1 MNYCNILKV
10 FFISADLKKGGLVYA
25 TQKINLQNPDNSCN
39 ACAVHRGAQPSI
51 ISAQE
56 YTDRITGAGDAY
68 AAHGIRTT
76 VGMES
81 TYTFAEGDVVKWTNA
96 YPAVEVWDEGTHLK
110 FTTPLNL
117 QLDAKDGAIS
127 GIYAATS
134 NYDTPGRLTAQDVNI
149 TGQSTGSNYNI
160 NRIYISG
167 INTYAADIK
176 IENLNI
182 DIIADGKPES
192 IADGILMGRDFE
204 DKDSEHTL
212 TVSGATNIKAVSKN
226 GSYAWAAGIEALDQ
240 AKMNFGKLTIVTE
253 ATSED
258 EARTNGIFAA
268 GNSEINAG
276 ETHINVKG
284 NAVTEG
290 NSYGLNAIYSSKIT
304 LGDGSSIYAESS
316 GDGAV
321 TAIGVRAGLYSEVN
335 LGISDIRAENTS
347 DGGTV
352 DVLFV
357 EDGAVLNMAGG
368 SITGANNT
376 SDGLFNAINAYGEDA
391 NTFLHADTIVN
402 INQGTTNDVVIV
414 GDVHAANTAIVN
426 LNLNTDASSI
436 TGNLDQ
442 SGSYPD
448 TDDDGTINLTLANK
462 ATWHAMGKYG
472 IGYSYLEKL
481 TLNDGNIT
489 MTKEQ
494 KQNIDVNHLH
504 GTGGELTLEA
514 NANLKTGYFCVN
526 NADTDATTVHTSY
539 AGINADNVK
548 DAAGLEGLVKNSLKI
563 HDDSAAKFDVQ
574 VNEGLLIGQMQ
585 ADTINHLDGN
595 TIANVKIA
603 QSTTVDAISHLQNA
617 AALSWRQEDATLS
630 KRLGDLRQGDGDQ
643 GFWVRLNRGEF
654 KYDNA
659 KNQNN
664 FFQMGYDK
672 AGGDWHYG
680 AAISRNSGKTTY
692 GDATAKN
699 RSLALT
705 LYGTWLGDKGHYADI
720 VLKKGRLSNDY
731 DISAPIGF
739 THGQYKTWG
748 SSISAEYGREIA
760 MGDKAYFTPQAQL
773 SWLRIAGKDY
783 TTANGI
789 AISQDSQSST
799 IGRLGFEL
807 GSRLGDNGN
816 VYAKASVL
824 HDFGGSS
831 DTRLSYNG
839 VSTTCSN
846 DLGDT
851 WYEAGIG
858 FNLKTKDNS
867 YLYADVSKAF
877 GGDYKTPWQWNVGM
891 RWTF

>member
-1 MNYCNILKV
+1 MRCT
-10 FFISADLKKGGLVYA
+10 SE
-25 TQKINLQNPDNSCN
+25 
-39 ACAVHRGAQPSI
+39 GAQPSI
-51 ISAQE
+51 VSAQE
-56 YTDRITGAGDAY
+56 YTDQITGAGDAY
-68 AAHGIRTT
+68 AEHGIRTT
-76 VGMES
+76 VGTES
-81 TYTFAEGDVVKWTNA
+81 TYTFAEGDVVKWTSSG
-96 YPAVEVWDEGTHLK
+96 PAVEVWGAGTHLK

-117 QLDAKDGAIS
+117 QLDVQDSATS
-127 GIYAATS
+127 GIYVATS
-134 NYDTPGRLTAQDVNI
+134 DYDTPGKLTAQDVTI
-149 TGQSTGSNYNI
+149 TGQSTGSNYDI

-167 INTYAADIK
+167 IEAYAADIQIK
-176 IENLNI
+176 NLHI
-182 DIIADGKPES
+182 DVTADGKPES
-192 IADGILMGRDFE
+192 IADGIFMGRDLQ
-204 DKDSEHTL
+204 DTDSEHLL
-212 TVSGATNIKAVSKN
+212 TVTGDTNIKAVSKN
-226 GSYAWAAGIEALDQ
+226 SNGNRAWAAGIEAQDQ
-240 AKMNFGKLTIVTE
+240 AKMTFATLKIATE
-253 ATSED
+253 ATSETL
-258 EARTNGIFAA
+258 AQTNGIFAA

-290 NSYGLNAIYSSKIT
+290 YSYGLNAIYSSQIT
-304 LGDGSSIYAESS
+304 LGDGSSIYAESN
-316 GDGAV
+316 GDGEIS
-321 TAIGVRAGLYSEVN
+321 AIGVRAGFYSEVN
-335 LGISDIRAENTS
+335 LGITDIRAENNS

-368 SITGANNT
+368 SITGANNANNRT
-376 SDGLFNAINAYGEDA
+376 FNAINAYGEDPDP
-391 NTFLHADTIVN
+391 TWHTDTIVN
-402 INQGTTNDVVIV
+402 INQGTANDVVIV
-414 GDVHAANTAIVN
+414 GDVRAANTAIVN

-442 SGSYPD
+442 SGPYVD
-448 TDDDGTINLTLANK
+448 KDDSAGTINLTLANK
-462 ATWHAMGKYG
+462 ATWHAMGEYG
-472 IGYSYLEKL
+472 IGYSYLENL
-481 TLNDGNIT
+481 TLNDGSIT
-489 MTKEQ
+489 MTNEEV
-494 KQNIDVNHLH
+494 QNIDINHLQ
-504 GTGGELTLEA
+504 GTDGELTLEA
-514 NANLKTGYFCVN
+514 DANLNTGFFRVN
-526 NADTDATTVHTSY
+526 NADTDATAVHTSY

-548 DAAGLEGLVKNSLKI
+548 DAAGLEGLVRNSLKI

-603 QSTTVDAISHLQNA
+603 QSTTVDAISHLQSA

-720 VLKKGRLSNDY
+720 VLKEGRLSNDY
-731 DISAPIGF
+731 DIHAPIGF

-760 MGDKAYFTPQAQL
+760 LGDKAYFTPQAQL

-783 TTANGI
+783 TTDNGI

-824 HDFGGSS
+824 HDFGGSA

-839 VSTTCSN
+839 VSTSYSN

>member
-1 MNYCNILKV
+1 MQRKKL
-10 FFISADLKKGGLVYA
+10 ISRTL
-25 TQKINLQNPDNSCN
+25 TT
-39 ACAVHRGAQPSI
+39 AVMLALYIGGAQPSI

-56 YTDRITGAGDAY
+56 YTDQINGASDAY
-68 AAHGIRTT
+68 AAHDIRTT

-81 TYTFAEGDVVKWTNA
+81 TYTFAEGDVVKWTNPG
-96 YPAVEVWDEGTHLK
+96 PAVWIGDEGTHLK
-110 FTTPLNL
+110 FTKPLNL
-117 QLDAKDGAIS
+117 QLDVKDS
-127 GIYAATS
+127 YTNGIFTATS
-134 NYDTPGRLTAQDVNI
+134 NYDNPCKLTAKDVHI
-149 TGQSTGSNYNI
+149 TGQSTGEADEDK
-160 NRIYISG
+160 IYISG
-167 INTYAADIK
+167 IETYAGNIK
-176 IENLNI
+176 MENLNI
-182 DIIADGKPES
+182 DITADGKPES
-192 IADGILMGRDFE
+192 IADGIFMGRDLDDE
-204 DKDSEHTL
+204 DSEHTL
-212 TVSGATNIKAVSKN
+212 TVTGNTNIKAVSKN
-226 GSYAWAAGIEALDQ
+226 GYYAWAAGIEAQDQ
-240 AKMNFGKLTIVTE
+240 AKMNFGKLTIATE
-253 ATSED
+253 ATAED
-258 EARTNGIFAA
+258 LARTNGIFAA

-284 NAVTEG
+284 ISTNPDEPSY
-290 NSYGLNAIYSSKIT
+290 SYGLNAIHSSTIT
-304 LGDGSSIYAESS
+304 LGDNSTIRAESS
-316 GDGAV
+316 GDGSVMAV
-321 TAIGVRAGLYSEVN
+321 GVRAGLYSEVN
-335 LGISDIRAENTS
+335 LGITDIRAENNS
-347 DGGTV
+347 AEGTV

-357 EDGAVLNMAGG
+357 EDGAVLNMSGG
-368 SITGANNT
+368 SITGVNNANNRT
-376 SDGLFNAINAYGEDA
+376 FNAINAYGEDPDP
-391 NTFLHADTIVN
+391 TWHTDTIVN

-442 SGSYPD
+442 SGSRQD

-462 ATWHAMGKYG
+462 ATWHAIGEYG
-472 IGYSYLEKL
+472 NGYSYLENL

-489 MTKEQ
+489 MTKEEA
-494 KQNIDVNHLH
+494 QNIDVLHLK
-504 GTGGELTLEA
+504 GTSGKLTLEA
-514 NANLKTGYFCVN
+514 DANLKTGYFCVN

-548 DAAGLEGLVKNSLKI
+548 DADGLEGLVKNSLKI

-585 ADTINHLDGN
+585 ADTINHIDGN
-595 TIANVKIA
+595 AIANVKIA

-630 KRLGDLRQGDGDQ
+630 KRLGDLRQGEGDQ

-664 FFQMGYDK
+664 FFQLGYDK

-680 AAISRNSGKTTY
+680 AAISRNSGKTSY

-720 VLKKGRLSNDY
+720 VLKEGRLSNDY
-731 DISAPIGF
+731 DIYAPIGF
-739 THGQYKTWG
+739 THGHYKTWG

-807 GSRLGDNGN
+807 GSKLGENGN
-816 VYAKASVL
+816 VYARASVL
-824 HDFGGSS
+824 HDFGGSA
-831 DTRLSYNG
+831 DTRLSYNC
-839 VSTTCSN
+839 VSTTYSN

-867 YLYADVSKAF
+867 YLYADVAKAF
-877 GGDYKTPWQWNVGM
+877 SGDYKTPWQWNVGM

>member
-1 MNYCNILKV
+1 MQRKKL
-10 FFISADLKKGGLVYA
+10 ISKTL
-25 TQKINLQNPDNSCN
+25 TT
-39 ACAVHRGAQPSI
+39 AVMLALYIWGAQPSI
-51 ISAQE
+51 TSAQE
-56 YTDRITGAGDAY
+56 YTDQLTGANDAY

-81 TYTFAEGDVVKWTNA
+81 TYTFAEGDVVKWSNA

-117 QLDAKDGAIS
+117 QLDAKDGATS

-149 TGQSTGSNYNI
+149 TGQSTGDVDEG
-160 NRIYISG
+160 RIYISG
-167 INTYAADIK
+167 IEAYAANIK
-176 IENLNI
+176 MENLHI
-182 DIIADGKPES
+182 DVTADGKPES
-192 IADGILMGRDFE
+192 IADGIFMGRDFE
-204 DKDSEHTL
+204 DEDSEHIL
-212 TVSGATNIKAVSKN
+212 TVNGAANIRAVSKN
-226 GSYAWAAGIEALDQ
+226 GYYAWAAGIEALDQ
-240 AKMNFGKLTIVTE
+240 AKMNFGKLTIATE
-253 ATSED
+253 ATAED
-258 EARTNGIFAA
+258 LARTNGIFAA
-268 GNSEINAG
+268 GNSEINAR
-276 ETHINVKG
+276 ETHIDVKAYSPNNDG
-284 NAVTEG
+284 SGDSIGINAYA
-290 NSYGLNAIYSSKIT
+290 NSKVNI
-304 LGDGSSIYAESS
+304 GDGSTVYAEGN
-316 GDGAV
+316 GDGGISTV
-321 TAIGVRAGLYSEVN
+321 GVRAATYSDVN
-335 LGISDIRAENTS
+335 LGITDIKAENNS
-347 DGGTV
+347 ADGTV
-352 DVLFV
+352 NVLFV
-357 EDGAVLNMAGG
+357 DEGAVLNMAGG
-368 SITGANNT
+368 SITGANNANNRT
-376 SDGLFNAINAYGEDA
+376 FNAINAYGEDPDPIWH
-391 NTFLHADTIVN
+391 TDTIVN
-402 INQGTTNDVVIV
+402 INQGTANDVVIV
-414 GDVHAANTAIVN
+414 GDVRAANTAIVN

-442 SGSYPD
+442 SGPYVD
-448 TDDDGTINLTLANK
+448 KDDSAGTINLTLANK
-462 ATWHAMGKYG
+462 ATWHAMGEYG
-472 IGYSYLEKL
+472 KGESYLENL
-481 TLNDGNIT
+481 TLNDGSIT
-489 MTKEQ
+489 MTNEEA
-494 KQNIDVNHLH
+494 QNIDVIHLQ

-514 NANLKTGYFCVN
+514 DANLNTGFFRVN

-548 DAAGLEGLVKNSLKI
+548 DADGLEGLVKNSLKI

-585 ADTINHLDGN
+585 ADTINHIDGN
-595 TIANVKIA
+595 AIANVKIA
-603 QSTTVDAISHLQNA
+603 QSSTVDAISHMQNA

-720 VLKKGRLSNDY
+720 VLKEGRLSNDY
-731 DISAPIGF
+731 DISAPIGY

-807 GSRLGDNGN
+807 GSKLGDKGN
-816 VYAKASVL
+816 VYARASVL
-824 HDFGGSS
+824 HDFGGSA

-839 VSTTCSN
+839 VSTTYSN

>member
-1 MNYCNILKV
+1 MQRKKL
-10 FFISADLKKGGLVYA
+10 ISKTL
-25 TQKINLQNPDNSCN
+25 TT
-39 ACAVHRGAQPSI
+39 AVMLALYIGGAQPSI
-51 ISAQE
+51 VSAQE
-56 YTDRITGAGDAY
+56 YTDQITGAGDAY
-68 AAHGIRTT
+68 AEHGIRTT
-76 VGMES
+76 VGTES
-81 TYTFAEGDVVKWTNA
+81 TYTFAEGDVVKWTSSG
-96 YPAVEVWDEGTHLK
+96 PAVEVWGAGTHLK

-117 QLDAKDGAIS
+117 QLDVQDSATS
-127 GIYAATS
+127 GIYVATS
-134 NYDTPGRLTAQDVNI
+134 DYDTPGKLTAQDVTI
-149 TGQSTGSNYNI
+149 TGQSTGSNYDI

-167 INTYAADIK
+167 IEAYAADIQIK
-176 IENLNI
+176 NLHI
-182 DIIADGKPES
+182 DVTADGKPES
-192 IADGILMGRDFE
+192 IADGIFMGCDLQ
-204 DKDSEHTL
+204 DTDSEHLL
-212 TVSGATNIKAVSKN
+212 TVTGDTNIKAVSKN
-226 GSYAWAAGIEALDQ
+226 SNGNRAWAAGIEAQDQ
-240 AKMNFGKLTIVTE
+240 AKMTFATLKIATE
-253 ATSED
+253 ATSETL
-258 EARTNGIFAA
+258 AQTNGIFAA

-290 NSYGLNAIYSSKIT
+290 YSYGLNAIYSSQIT
-304 LGDGSSIYAESS
+304 LGDGSSIYAESN
-316 GDGAV
+316 GDGEIS
-321 TAIGVRAGLYSEVN
+321 AIGVRAGFYSEVN
-335 LGISDIRAENTS
+335 LGITDIRAENNS

-368 SITGANNT
+368 SITGANNANNRT
-376 SDGLFNAINAYGEDA
+376 FNAINAYGEDPDP
-391 NTFLHADTIVN
+391 TWHTDTIVN
-402 INQGTTNDVVIV
+402 INQGTANDVVIV
-414 GDVHAANTAIVN
+414 GDVRAANTAIVN

-442 SGSYPD
+442 SGPYVDKEDSA
-448 TDDDGTINLTLANK
+448 GTINLTLANK
-462 ATWHAMGKYG
+462 ATWHAMGEYG
-472 IGYSYLEKL
+472 IGYSYLENL
-481 TLNDGNIT
+481 TLNDGSIT
-489 MTKEQ
+489 MTNEEV
-494 KQNIDVNHLH
+494 QNIDINHLQ
-504 GTGGELTLEA
+504 GTDGELTLEA
-514 NANLKTGYFCVN
+514 DANLNTGFFRVN
-526 NADTDATTVHTSY
+526 NADTDATAVHTSY

-548 DAAGLEGLVKNSLKI
+548 DAAGLEGLVRNSLKI

-603 QSTTVDAISHLQNA
+603 QSTTVDAISHMQNA
-617 AALSWRQEDATLS
+617 TALSWRQEDATLS

-720 VLKKGRLSNDY
+720 VLKEGRLSNDY

-739 THGQYKTWG
+739 THGHYKTWG

-773 SWLRIAGKDY
+773 SWLRIASKDY
-783 TTANGI
+783 TTSNGI

-824 HDFGGSS
+824 HDFGGSA

-839 VSTTCSN
+839 VSTTYSN

>member
-1 MNYCNILKV
+1 MQRKKL
-10 FFISADLKKGGLVYA
+10 ISKTL
-25 TQKINLQNPDNSCN
+25 TT
-39 ACAVHRGAQPSI
+39 AVMLALYIGGAQPSI

-76 VGMES
+76 VSMES
-81 TYTFAEGDVVKWTNA
+81 TYTFADGDVVKWTNTL
-96 YPAVEVWDEGTHLK
+96 PAVEVWYAGTHLK

-192 IADGILMGRDFE
+192 IADGILMGRDLE
-204 DKDSEHTL
+204 DTDSEHLL
-212 TVSGATNIKAVSKN
+212 TVTGDTSIKAVSKN
-226 GSYAWAAGIEALDQ
+226 GYYAWAAGIAAEKQ
-240 AKMNFGKLTIVTE
+240 AKMNFGKLTIATE
-253 ATSED
+253 AMAED
-258 EARTNGIFAA
+258 EACTNGIFA
-268 GNSEINAG
+268 NDNCEINAG
-276 ETHINVKG
+276 ETHINVKAD
-284 NAVTEG
+284 AVTAG
-290 NSYGLNAIYSSKIT
+290 YSYGLNAIDSSQIT

-316 GDGAV
+316 GDGEIS
-321 TAIGVRAGLYSEVN
+321 AIGVRAGDHSTVN
-335 LGISDIRAENTS
+335 LGITDIRAENTS

-376 SDGLFNAINAYGEDA
+376 NNGLFNAINAYGEDPDP
-391 NTFLHADTIVN
+391 TWHTDTIVN
-402 INQGTTNDVVIV
+402 INQGTANNVVIV

-442 SGSYPD
+442 SGPYVD
-448 TDDDGTINLTLANK
+448 RDDSAGTINLTLANK
-462 ATWHAMGKYG
+462 ATWHAMGEYG
-472 IGYSYLEKL
+472 IGYSYLENL
-481 TLNDGNIT
+481 SLNDGNIT

-494 KQNIDVNHLH
+494 AQNIDVNHLH

-585 ADTINHLDGN
+585 ADTINHIDGN
-595 TIANVKIA
+595 AIANVKIG

-720 VLKKGRLSNDY
+720 VLKEGRLSNDY

-824 HDFGGSS
+824 HDFGGSA

-839 VSTTCSN
+839 VSTTYSN

>member
-1 MNYCNILKV
+1 MQRKKL
-10 FFISADLKKGGLVYA
+10 ISKTL
-25 TQKINLQNPDNSCN
+25 TT
-39 ACAVHRGAQPSI
+39 AVMLALYIGGAQPSI
-51 ISAQE
+51 VSAQE
-56 YTDRITGAGDAY
+56 YTDQITGAGDAY
-68 AAHGIRTT
+68 AEHGIRTT
-76 VGMES
+76 VGTES
-81 TYTFAEGDVVKWTNA
+81 TYTFAEGDVVKWTSSG
-96 YPAVEVWDEGTHLK
+96 PAVEVWGAGTHLK

-117 QLDAKDGAIS
+117 QLDVQDSATS
-127 GIYAATS
+127 GIYVATS
-134 NYDTPGRLTAQDVNI
+134 DYDTPGKLTAQDVTI
-149 TGQSTGSNYNI
+149 TGQSTGSNYDI

-167 INTYAADIK
+167 IEAYAADIQIK
-176 IENLNI
+176 NLHI
-182 DIIADGKPES
+182 DVTADGKPES
-192 IADGILMGRDFE
+192 IADGIFMGRDLQ
-204 DKDSEHTL
+204 DTDSEHLL
-212 TVSGATNIKAVSKN
+212 TVTGDTNIKAVSKN
-226 GSYAWAAGIEALDQ
+226 SNGNRAWAAGIEAQDQ
-240 AKMNFGKLTIVTE
+240 AKMTFATLKIATE
-253 ATSED
+253 ATSETL
-258 EARTNGIFAA
+258 AQTNGIFAA

-290 NSYGLNAIYSSKIT
+290 YSYGLNAIYSSQIT
-304 LGDGSSIYAESS
+304 LGDGSSIYAESN
-316 GDGAV
+316 GDGEIS
-321 TAIGVRAGLYSEVN
+321 AIGVRAGFYSEVN
-335 LGISDIRAENTS
+335 LGITDIRAENNS

-368 SITGANNT
+368 SITGANNANNRK
-376 SDGLFNAINAYGEDA
+376 FNAINAYGEDPDP
-391 NTFLHADTIVN
+391 TWHTDTIVN
-402 INQGTTNDVVIV
+402 INQGTANDVVIV
-414 GDVHAANTAIVN
+414 GDVRAANTAIVN

-442 SGSYPD
+442 SGPYVD
-448 TDDDGTINLTLANK
+448 KDDSAGTINLTLANK
-462 ATWHAMGKYG
+462 ATWHAMGEYG
-472 IGYSYLEKL
+472 IGYSYLENL
-481 TLNDGNIT
+481 TLNDGSIT
-489 MTKEQ
+489 MTNEKV
-494 KQNIDVNHLH
+494 QNIDINHLQ

-514 NANLKTGYFCVN
+514 DANLNTGFFRVN
-526 NADTDATTVHTSY
+526 NADTDAAAVHTSY

-548 DAAGLEGLVKNSLKI
+548 DAAGLEGLVRNSLKI

-585 ADTINHLDGN
+585 ADTINHIDGN

-603 QSTTVDAISHLQNA
+603 QSTTVDAISHMQSA

-692 GDATAKN
+692 GDAAAKN

-720 VLKKGRLSNDY
+720 VLKEGRLSNDY

-783 TTANGI
+783 TTSNGI

-824 HDFGGSS
+824 HDFGGSA

-839 VSTTCSN
+839 VSTTYSN

>member
-1 MNYCNILKV
+1 MQRKKL
-10 FFISADLKKGGLVYA
+10 ISKTL
-25 TQKINLQNPDNSCN
+25 TT
-39 ACAVHRGAQPSI
+39 AVTLALYIGVAQPSI
-51 ISAQE
+51 TSAQE
-56 YTDRITGAGDAY
+56 YTDQITGANDAY
-68 AAHGIRTT
+68 AAHDIRTT
-76 VGMES
+76 VGKES

-117 QLDAKDGAIS
+117 QLDVKDGATS
-127 GIYAATS
+127 GIHAATS

-149 TGQSTGSNYNI
+149 TGQSTGSNYDI

-167 INTYAADIK
+167 IDTYAADIQMK
-176 IENLNI
+176 NLHI
-182 DIIADGKPES
+182 DVTADGKPES
-192 IADGILMGRDFE
+192 IADGIFMGRDVE
-204 DKDSEHTL
+204 DEDSEHTL
-212 TVSGATNIKAVSKN
+212 TVSGAANIKAVSKN
-226 GSYAWAAGIEALDQ
+226 GSYAWAAGIEAQDQ
-240 AKMNFGKLTIVTE
+240 AKMNFGKLTIATE
-253 ATSED
+253 AMAED
-258 EARTNGIFAA
+258 LARTNGIFAA
-268 GNSEINAG
+268 GNSKINAG
-276 ETHINVKG
+276 ETHIDVKG

-290 NSYGLNAIYSSKIT
+290 YSYGLNAIHSSTIT
-304 LGDGSSIYAESS
+304 LGDNSTIRAESS
-316 GDGAV
+316 GDGEIS
-321 TAIGVRAGLYSEVN
+321 AIGVRAGFYSEVN
-335 LGISDIRAENTS
+335 LGITDIRAENNS

-368 SITGANNT
+368 SITGANNANN
-376 SDGLFNAINAYGEDA
+376 GLFNAINAYGEDPDP
-391 NTFLHADTIVN
+391 TWHTDTIVN
-402 INQGTTNDVVIV
+402 INQGTTHDVVIV
-414 GDVHAANTAIVN
+414 GDVRAANTAIVN

-442 SGSYPD
+442 SGPYVD
-448 TDDDGTINLTLANK
+448 RDDSAGTIN
-462 ATWHAMGKYG
+462 
-472 IGYSYLEKL
+472 L

-489 MTKEQ
+489 MTNEEV
-494 KQNIDVNHLH
+494 QNIDVNHLQ

-514 NANLKTGYFCVN
+514 DANLNTGFFRVN
-526 NADTDATTVHTSY
+526 NADTDAAAVHTSY

-548 DAAGLEGLVKNSLKI
+548 DAAGLEGLVRNSLKI
-563 HDDSAAKFDVQ
+563 HDDSAAKFDVH

-585 ADTINHLDGN
+585 ADTINHIDGSA
-595 TIANVKIA
+595 IANVKIA

-630 KRLGDLRQGDGDQ
+630 KRLGDLRQGDDDQ

-720 VLKKGRLSNDY
+720 VLKEGRLSNDY
-731 DISAPIGF
+731 DIYAPIGF

-824 HDFGGSS
+824 HDFGGSA

-839 VSTTCSN
+839 VSTTYSN

>member
-1 MNYCNILKV
+1 MQRKKL
-10 FFISADLKKGGLVYA
+10 ISKTL
-25 TQKINLQNPDNSCN
+25 TT
-39 ACAVHRGAQPSI
+39 AVTLALYIGVAQPSI
-51 ISAQE
+51 TSAQE
-56 YTDRITGAGDAY
+56 YTDQITGANDAY

-76 VGMES
+76 VGKES

-117 QLDAKDGAIS
+117 QLDVKDGATS
-127 GIYAATS
+127 GIHAATS

-149 TGQSTGSNYNI
+149 TGQSTGSNYDI

-167 INTYAADIK
+167 IDTYAADIQMK
-176 IENLNI
+176 NLHI
-182 DIIADGKPES
+182 DVTADGKPES
-192 IADGILMGRDFE
+192 IADGIFMGRDVE
-204 DKDSEHTL
+204 DEDSEHTL
-212 TVSGATNIKAVSKN
+212 TVSSAANIKAVSKN
-226 GSYAWAAGIEALDQ
+226 GSYAWAAGIEAQDQ
-240 AKMNFGKLTIVTE
+240 AKMNFGKLTIATE
-253 ATSED
+253 AMAED
-258 EARTNGIFAA
+258 LARTNGIFAA
-268 GNSEINAG
+268 GNSKINAG
-276 ETHINVKG
+276 ETHIDVKG

-290 NSYGLNAIYSSKIT
+290 YSYGLNAIHSSTIT
-304 LGDGSSIYAESS
+304 LGDNSTIRAESS
-316 GDGAV
+316 GDGEIS
-321 TAIGVRAGLYSEVN
+321 AIGVRAGFYSEVN
-335 LGISDIRAENTS
+335 LGITDIRAENNS

-368 SITGANNT
+368 SITGANNANN
-376 SDGLFNAINAYGEDA
+376 GLFNAINAYGEDPDP
-391 NTFLHADTIVN
+391 TWHTDTIVN
-402 INQGTTNDVVIV
+402 INQGTTHDVVIV
-414 GDVHAANTAIVN
+414 GDVRAANTAIVN

-442 SGSYPD
+442 SGPYVD
-448 TDDDGTINLTLANK
+448 RDDSAGTIN
-462 ATWHAMGKYG
+462 
-472 IGYSYLEKL
+472 L

-489 MTKEQ
+489 MTNEEV
-494 KQNIDVNHLH
+494 QNIDVNHLQ

-514 NANLKTGYFCVN
+514 DANLNTGFFRVN
-526 NADTDATTVHTSY
+526 NADTDAAAVHTSY

-548 DAAGLEGLVKNSLKI
+548 DAAGLEGLVRNSLKI
-563 HDDSAAKFDVQ
+563 HDDSAAKFDVH

-585 ADTINHLDGN
+585 ADTINHIDGSA
-595 TIANVKIA
+595 IANVKIA

-630 KRLGDLRQGDGDQ
+630 KRLGDLRQGDDDQ

-720 VLKKGRLSNDY
+720 VLKEGRLSNDY
-731 DISAPIGF
+731 DIYAPIGF

-824 HDFGGSS
+824 HDFGGSA

-839 VSTTCSN
+839 VSTTYSN

>member
-1 MNYCNILKV
+1 MQRKKL
-10 FFISADLKKGGLVYA
+10 ISRTLTTAIMLALYIG
-25 TQKINLQNPDNSCN
+25 
-39 ACAVHRGAQPSI
+39 GAQPSI

-56 YTDRITGAGDAY
+56 YTDQINGASDAY

-81 TYTFAEGDVVKWTNA
+81 TYTFAEGDVVKWTNPG
-96 YPAVEVWDEGTHLK
+96 PAVWIGDEGTHLK

-117 QLDAKDGAIS
+117 QLDVKDS
-127 GIYAATS
+127 YTNGIFTATS
-134 NYDTPGRLTAQDVNI
+134 NYDNPCKLTAKDVHI
-149 TGQSTGSNYNI
+149 TGQSTGEADEDK
-160 NRIYISG
+160 IYISG
-167 INTYAADIK
+167 IETYAANIK
-176 IENLNI
+176 MENLNI
-182 DIIADGKPES
+182 DITADGKPES
-192 IADGILMGRDFE
+192 IADGIFMGRDLDDE
-204 DKDSEHTL
+204 DSEHTL
-212 TVSGATNIKAVSKN
+212 TVTGNTNIKAVSKN
-226 GSYAWAAGIEALDQ
+226 GYYAWAAGIEAQDQ
-240 AKMNFGKLTIVTE
+240 AKMNFGKLTIATE
-253 ATSED
+253 ATAED
-258 EARTNGIFAA
+258 LARTNGIFAA

-284 NAVTEG
+284 ISTNPDEPSY
-290 NSYGLNAIYSSKIT
+290 SYGLNAIHSSTIT
-304 LGDGSSIYAESS
+304 LGDNSTIRAESS
-316 GDGAV
+316 GDGSVMAV
-321 TAIGVRAGLYSEVN
+321 GVRAGLYSEVN
-335 LGISDIRAENTS
+335 LGITDIRAENNS

-352 DVLFV
+352 NVLFV
-357 EDGAVLNMAGG
+357 EDGAVLNMSGG
-368 SITGANNT
+368 SITGVNNANNRT
-376 SDGLFNAINAYGEDA
+376 FNAINAYGEDPDP
-391 NTFLHADTIVN
+391 TWHTDTIVN

-442 SGSYPD
+442 SGSRQD

-462 ATWHAMGKYG
+462 ATWHAIGEYG
-472 IGYSYLEKL
+472 NGYSYLENL

-489 MTKEQ
+489 MTKEEA
-494 KQNIDVNHLH
+494 QNIDVLHLK
-504 GTGGELTLEA
+504 GTSGKLTLEA
-514 NANLKTGYFCVN
+514 DANLKTGYFCVN

-548 DAAGLEGLVKNSLKI
+548 DADGLEGLVKNSLKI

-585 ADTINHLDGN
+585 ADTINHIDGN
-595 TIANVKIA
+595 AIANVKIA
-603 QSTTVDAISHLQNA
+603 QSTTVDAISHMQNA

-672 AGGDWHYG
+672 AGSDWHYG

-720 VLKKGRLSNDY
+720 VLKEGRLSHDY

-789 AISQDSQSST
+789 SISQDSQSST

-807 GSRLGDNGN
+807 GSKLGDKGN
-816 VYAKASVL
+816 VYARASVL
-824 HDFGGSS
+824 HDFGGSA

-839 VSTTCSN
+839 VSTTYSN

>member
-1 MNYCNILKV
+1 MQRKKL
-10 FFISADLKKGGLVYA
+10 ISKTL
-25 TQKINLQNPDNSCN
+25 TT
-39 ACAVHRGAQPSI
+39 AVMLALYIGGAQPSI
-51 ISAQE
+51 VSAQE
-56 YTDRITGAGDAY
+56 YTDQITGAGDAY
-68 AAHGIRTT
+68 AEHGIRTT
-76 VGMES
+76 VGTES
-81 TYTFAEGDVVKWTNA
+81 TYTFAEGDVVKWTSSG
-96 YPAVEVWDEGTHLK
+96 PAVEVWGAGTHLK

-117 QLDAKDGAIS
+117 QLDVQDSATS
-127 GIYAATS
+127 GIYVATS
-134 NYDTPGRLTAQDVNI
+134 DYDTPGKLTAQDVTI
-149 TGQSTGSNYNI
+149 TGQSTGSNYDI

-167 INTYAADIK
+167 IEAYAADIQIK
-176 IENLNI
+176 NLHI
-182 DIIADGKPES
+182 DVTADGKPES
-192 IADGILMGRDFE
+192 IADGIFMGRDLQ
-204 DKDSEHTL
+204 DTDSEHLL
-212 TVSGATNIKAVSKN
+212 TVTGDTNIKAVSKN
-226 GSYAWAAGIEALDQ
+226 SNGNRAWAAGIEAQDQ
-240 AKMNFGKLTIVTE
+240 AKMTFATLKIATE
-253 ATSED
+253 ATSETL
-258 EARTNGIFAA
+258 AQTNGIFAA

-290 NSYGLNAIYSSKIT
+290 YSYGLNAIYSSQIT
-304 LGDGSSIYAESS
+304 LGDGSSIYAESN
-316 GDGAV
+316 GDGEIS
-321 TAIGVRAGLYSEVN
+321 AIGVRAGFYSEVN
-335 LGISDIRAENTS
+335 LGITDIRAENNS

-368 SITGANNT
+368 SITGANNANNRK
-376 SDGLFNAINAYGEDA
+376 FNAINAYGEDPDP
-391 NTFLHADTIVN
+391 TWHTDTIVN
-402 INQGTTNDVVIV
+402 INQGTANDVVIV
-414 GDVHAANTAIVN
+414 GDVRAANTAIVN

-442 SGSYPD
+442 SGPYVD
-448 TDDDGTINLTLANK
+448 KDDSAGTINLTLANK
-462 ATWHAMGKYG
+462 ATWHAMGEYG

-481 TLNDGNIT
+481 TLNDGSIT
-489 MTKEQ
+489 MTNEEV
-494 KQNIDVNHLH
+494 QNIDINHLQ

-514 NANLKTGYFCVN
+514 DANLNTGFFRVN

-548 DAAGLEGLVKNSLKI
+548 DSDGLEGLVRNSLKI

-585 ADTINHLDGN
+585 ADTINHIDGN
-595 TIANVKIA
+595 AIANVKIA

-720 VLKKGRLSNDY
+720 VLKEGRLSNDY

-760 MGDKAYFTPQAQL
+760 LGDKAYFTPQAQL

-789 AISQDSQSST
+789 TISQDSQSST

-807 GSRLGDNGN
+807 GNKLGDNGN

-824 HDFGGSS
+824 HDFGGSA

-839 VSTTCSN
+839 VSTTYSN

>member
-1 MNYCNILKV
+1 MQRKKL
-10 FFISADLKKGGLVYA
+10 ISKTL
-25 TQKINLQNPDNSCN
+25 TT
-39 ACAVHRGAQPSI
+39 AVMLALYIGGAQPSI

-76 VGMES
+76 VSMES

-134 NYDTPGRLTAQDVNI
+134 NYDTPGMLTAQDVNI

-167 INTYAADIK
+167 IDTYAADIK
-176 IENLNI
+176 MENLNI
-182 DIIADGKPES
+182 DITADGKPES
-192 IADGILMGRDFE
+192 IADGIFMGRDLE
-204 DKDSEHTL
+204 DTDSEHLL
-212 TVSGATNIKAVSKN
+212 TVTGDTSIKAVSKN
-226 GSYAWAAGIEALDQ
+226 GYYAWAAGIEALDQ

-368 SITGANNT
+368 SITGTNNANE
-376 SDGLFNAINAYGEDA
+376 GLFNAINAYGEDA
-391 NTFLHADTIVN
+391 DTFLHADTIVN
-402 INQGTTNDVVIV
+402 INQGTANNVVIV

-442 SGSYPD
+442 SGPHADNHSA
-448 TDDDGTINLTLANK
+448 GTINLTLANK

-472 IGYSYLEKL
+472 MGSSYLENL

-489 MTKEQ
+489 MTNEQ
-494 KQNIDVNHLH
+494 AQNIDVNHLH

-514 NANLKTGYFCVN
+514 DASLNTGFFRVN
-526 NADTDATTVHTSY
+526 NADTDAAAVHTSY

-720 VLKKGRLSNDY
+720 VLKEGRLSNDY

-807 GSRLGDNGN
+807 GSKLGDNGN

-824 HDFGGSS
+824 HDFGGSA

-839 VSTTCSN
+839 VSTTYSN

>member
-1 MNYCNILKV
+1 MQRKKI
-10 FFISADLKKGGLVYA
+10 ISRTL
-25 TQKINLQNPDNSCN
+25 TT
-39 ACAVHRGAQPSI
+39 AVMLALYIGGAQPSI

-56 YTDRITGAGDAY
+56 YTDQLNGAGDAY

-81 TYTFAEGDVVKWTNA
+81 TYTFAEGDVVKWTNPG
-96 YPAVEVWDEGTHLK
+96 PAVEVWDEGTHLK

-117 QLDAKDGAIS
+117 QLDVENGATS
-127 GIYAATS
+127 GIHAATS
-134 NYDTPGRLTAQDVNI
+134 NYDTPGKLTAKDVNI
-149 TGQSTGSNYNI
+149 TGQSTGSNYDI

-167 INTYAADIK
+167 IDTYAADIK

-182 DIIADGKPES
+182 DIMADGKPKS
-192 IADGILMGRDFE
+192 IADGIFMGRDLDDE
-204 DKDSEHTL
+204 DSEHTL
-212 TVSGATNIKAVSKN
+212 TVTGNTNIKAVSKN
-226 GSYAWAAGIEALDQ
+226 GYSAWAAGIEALDQ

-316 GDGAV
+316 GDGEIS
-321 TAIGVRAGLYSEVN
+321 AIGVRAGKHSMVN
-335 LGISDIRAENTS
+335 LGITDIRAENTS

-368 SITGANNT
+368 SITGANNAT
-376 SDGLFNAINAYGEDA
+376 NRTFNAINAYGEDPD
-391 NTFLHADTIVN
+391 TDTIVN
-402 INQGTTNDVVIV
+402 INQGTTNNVVIV

-442 SGSYPD
+442 SGSRQD

-462 ATWHAMGKYG
+462 ATWHAMGEYG
-472 IGYSYLEKL
+472 IGYSYLENL
-481 TLNDGNIT
+481 TLNDGSIT
-489 MTKEQ
+489 MTNEEA
-494 KQNIDVNHLH
+494 QNIDVLHLK
-504 GTGGELTLEA
+504 GTGGELMLES
-514 NANLKTGYFCVN
+514 NTNLKTGFFRVN

-548 DAAGLEGLVKNSLKI
+548 DADGLEGLVKNSLKI

-595 TIANVKIA
+595 AIANVKIA

-617 AALSWRQEDATLS
+617 TALAWRQEDATLG

-664 FFQMGYDK
+664 FFQLGYDK
-672 AGGDWHYG
+672 ASGDWHYG
-680 AAISRNSGKTTY
+680 AAISRNSGKTSY

-720 VLKKGRLSNDY
+720 VLKEGRLSNDY
-731 DISAPIGF
+731 DIYAPIGL
-739 THGQYKTWG
+739 THGHYRTWG

-789 AISQDSQSST
+789 SISQDSQSST

-807 GSRLGDNGN
+807 GSKLGDKGN
-816 VYAKASVL
+816 VYARASVL
-824 HDFGGSS
+824 HDFGGSA

-839 VSTTCSN
+839 VSTTYSN

>member
-1 MNYCNILKV
+1 MQRKKL
-10 FFISADLKKGGLVYA
+10 ISKTL
-25 TQKINLQNPDNSCN
+25 TT
-39 ACAVHRGAQPSI
+39 AVMLALYIGGAQPSI
-51 ISAQE
+51 VSAQE
-56 YTDRITGAGDAY
+56 YTDQITGAGDAY
-68 AAHGIRTT
+68 AEHGIRTT
-76 VGMES
+76 VGTES
-81 TYTFAEGDVVKWTNA
+81 TYTFAEGDVVKWTSSG
-96 YPAVEVWDEGTHLK
+96 PAVEVWGAGTHLK

-117 QLDAKDGAIS
+117 QLDVQDSATS
-127 GIYAATS
+127 GIYVATS
-134 NYDTPGRLTAQDVNI
+134 DYDTPGKLTAQDVTI
-149 TGQSTGSNYNI
+149 TGQSTGSNYDI

-167 INTYAADIK
+167 IEAYAADIQIK
-176 IENLNI
+176 NLHI
-182 DIIADGKPES
+182 DVTADGKPES
-192 IADGILMGRDFE
+192 IADGIFMGRDLQ
-204 DKDSEHTL
+204 DTDSEHLL
-212 TVSGATNIKAVSKN
+212 TVTGDTNIKAVSKN
-226 GSYAWAAGIEALDQ
+226 SNGNRAWAAGIEAQDQ
-240 AKMNFGKLTIVTE
+240 AKMTFATLKIATE
-253 ATSED
+253 ATSETL
-258 EARTNGIFAA
+258 AQTNGIFAA

-290 NSYGLNAIYSSKIT
+290 YSYGLNAIYSSQIT
-304 LGDGSSIYAESS
+304 LGDGSSIYAESN
-316 GDGAV
+316 GDGEIS
-321 TAIGVRAGLYSEVN
+321 AIGVRAGFYSEVN
-335 LGISDIRAENTS
+335 LGITDIRAENNS

-368 SITGANNT
+368 SITGANNANNRK
-376 SDGLFNAINAYGEDA
+376 FNAINAYGEDPDP
-391 NTFLHADTIVN
+391 TWHTDTIVN
-402 INQGTTNDVVIV
+402 INQGTANDVVIV
-414 GDVHAANTAIVN
+414 GDVRAANTAIVN

-442 SGSYPD
+442 SGPYVD
-448 TDDDGTINLTLANK
+448 KDDSAGTINLTLANK
-462 ATWHAMGKYG
+462 ATWHAMGEYG
-472 IGYSYLEKL
+472 IGYSYLENL
-481 TLNDGNIT
+481 TLNDGSIT
-489 MTKEQ
+489 MTNEEV
-494 KQNIDVNHLH
+494 QNIDINHLQ

-514 NANLKTGYFCVN
+514 DANLNTGFFRVN
-526 NADTDATTVHTSY
+526 NADTDAAAVHTSY

-548 DAAGLEGLVKNSLKI
+548 DAAGLEGLVRNSLKI

-603 QSTTVDAISHLQNA
+603 QSTTVDAISHMQSA

-720 VLKKGRLSNDY
+720 VLKEGRLSNDY
-731 DISAPIGF
+731 DIHAPIGF

-760 MGDKAYFTPQAQL
+760 LGDKAYFTPQAQL

-783 TTANGI
+783 TTDNGI

-824 HDFGGSS
+824 HDFGGSA

-839 VSTTCSN
+839 VSTSYSN

>member
-1 MNYCNILKV
+1 MQRKKL
-10 FFISADLKKGGLVYA
+10 ISRTL
-25 TQKINLQNPDNSCN
+25 TT
-39 ACAVHRGAQPSI
+39 AVMLALYIGGAQPSI

-56 YTDRITGAGDAY
+56 YTDQLTGAGDAY

-96 YPAVEVWDEGTHLK
+96 YPAIEVWYEGTHLK

-117 QLDAKDGAIS
+117 QLDAKNGATS
-127 GIYAATS
+127 GIHAATS

-167 INTYAADIK
+167 IDTYAADIK
-176 IENLNI
+176 MENLNI
-182 DIIADGKPES
+182 DITADGKPES

-335 LGISDIRAENTS
+335 LGISDIRAENNS

-357 EDGAVLNMAGG
+357 HDGAVLNMAGG
-368 SITGANNT
+368 SITGVNNANNRK
-376 SDGLFNAINAYGEDA
+376 FNAINACIEDPD
-391 NTFLHADTIVN
+391 LPWPVDTIVN
-402 INQGTTNDVVIV
+402 INQNTTNNVVIV
-414 GDVHAANTAIVN
+414 GDVHAADAATVN

-442 SGSYPD
+442 NGSYPD

-462 ATWHAMGKYG
+462 ATWHAMGEYG

-481 TLNDGNIT
+481 TLNDGSIT
-489 MTKEQ
+489 MTNEEL
-494 KQNIDVNHLH
+494 QNIDINHLQ
-504 GTGGELTLEA
+504 GIGGELTLEA
-514 NANLKTGYFCVN
+514 NASLNTGFFRVN
-526 NADTDATTVHTSY
+526 NADTDAAAVHTSY

-585 ADTINHLDGN
+585 ADTINHIDGN
-595 TIANVKIA
+595 VIANVKIA

-720 VLKKGRLSNDY
+720 VLKEGRLSNDY

-739 THGQYKTWG
+739 THGHYKTWG

-824 HDFGGSS
+824 HDFGGSA

-839 VSTTCSN
+839 VSTTYSN

>member
-1 MNYCNILKV
+1 MQRKKL
-10 FFISADLKKGGLVYA
+10 ISRTLTTAIMLALYIG
-25 TQKINLQNPDNSCN
+25 
-39 ACAVHRGAQPSI
+39 GAQPSI

-56 YTDRITGAGDAY
+56 YTDQINGASDAY

-81 TYTFAEGDVVKWTNA
+81 TYTFAEGDVVKWTNPG
-96 YPAVEVWDEGTHLK
+96 PAVWIGDEGTHLK

-117 QLDAKDGAIS
+117 QLDVKDS
-127 GIYAATS
+127 YTNGIFTATS
-134 NYDTPGRLTAQDVNI
+134 NYDNPCKLTAKDVHI
-149 TGQSTGSNYNI
+149 TGQSTGEADEDK
-160 NRIYISG
+160 IYISG
-167 INTYAADIK
+167 IETYAANIK
-176 IENLNI
+176 MENLNI
-182 DIIADGKPES
+182 DITADGKPES
-192 IADGILMGRDFE
+192 IADGIFMGRDLDDE
-204 DKDSEHTL
+204 DSEHTL
-212 TVSGATNIKAVSKN
+212 TVTGNTNIKAVSKN
-226 GSYAWAAGIEALDQ
+226 GYYAWAAGIEAQDQ
-240 AKMNFGKLTIVTE
+240 AKMNFGKLTIATE
-253 ATSED
+253 ATAED
-258 EARTNGIFAA
+258 LARTNGIFAA

-284 NAVTEG
+284 ISTNPDEPSY
-290 NSYGLNAIYSSKIT
+290 SYGLNAIHSSTIT
-304 LGDGSSIYAESS
+304 LGDNSTIRAESS
-316 GDGAV
+316 GDGSVMAV
-321 TAIGVRAGLYSEVN
+321 GVRAGLYSEVN
-335 LGISDIRAENTS
+335 LGITDIRAENNS

-352 DVLFV
+352 NVLFV
-357 EDGAVLNMAGG
+357 EDGAVLNMSGG
-368 SITGANNT
+368 SITGVNNANNRT
-376 SDGLFNAINAYGEDA
+376 FNAINAYGEDPDP
-391 NTFLHADTIVN
+391 TWHTDTIVN

-442 SGSYPD
+442 SGSRQD

-462 ATWHAMGKYG
+462 ATWHAIGEYG
-472 IGYSYLEKL
+472 NGYSYLENL

-489 MTKEQ
+489 MTKEEA
-494 KQNIDVNHLH
+494 QNIDVLHLK
-504 GTGGELTLEA
+504 GTSGKLTLEA
-514 NANLKTGYFCVN
+514 DANLKTGYFCVN

-548 DAAGLEGLVKNSLKI
+548 DADGLEGLVKNSLKI

-574 VNEGLLIGQMQ
+574 VNEGLLIGKMQ
-585 ADTINHLDGN
+585 ADTINHIDGN
-595 TIANVKIA
+595 AIANVKIA
-603 QSTTVDAISHLQNA
+603 QSTTVDAISHMQNA

-680 AAISRNSGKTTY
+680 AAISRNSGKTSY

-705 LYGTWLGDKGHYADI
+705 LYGTWLGNKGHYADI
-720 VLKKGRLSNDY
+720 VLKEGRLSNDY
-731 DISAPIGF
+731 DIYAPIGF
-739 THGQYKTWG
+739 THGHYKTWG

-807 GSRLGDNGN
+807 GSKLGDKGN
-816 VYAKASVL
+816 VYARASVL
-824 HDFGGSS
+824 HDFGGSA

-839 VSTTCSN
+839 VSTTYSN

-867 YLYADVSKAF
+867 YLYADVAKAF

>member
-1 MNYCNILKV
+1 MQRKKL
-10 FFISADLKKGGLVYA
+10 ISKTL
-25 TQKINLQNPDNSCN
+25 TT
-39 ACAVHRGAQPSI
+39 AVMLALYIGGAQPSI

-56 YTDRITGAGDAY
+56 YTDQITGAGDAY
-68 AAHGIRTT
+68 AEHGIRTT
-76 VGMES
+76 VGTES
-81 TYTFAEGDVVKWTNA
+81 TYTFAEGDVVKWTSSG
-96 YPAVEVWDEGTHLK
+96 PAVEVWGAATHLK

-117 QLDAKDGAIS
+117 QLDVQDSATS
-127 GIYAATS
+127 GIYVATS
-134 NYDTPGRLTAQDVNI
+134 DYDTPGKLTAQDVTI
-149 TGQSTGSNYNI
+149 TGQSTGSNYDI

-167 INTYAADIK
+167 IEAYAADIQIK
-176 IENLNI
+176 NLHI
-182 DIIADGKPES
+182 DVTADGKPES
-192 IADGILMGRDFE
+192 IADGIFMGRDLQ
-204 DKDSEHTL
+204 DTDSEHLL
-212 TVSGATNIKAVSKN
+212 TVTGDTNIKAVSKN
-226 GSYAWAAGIEALDQ
+226 SNGNRAWAAGIEAQDQ
-240 AKMNFGKLTIVTE
+240 AKMTFATLKIATE
-253 ATSED
+253 ATSETL
-258 EARTNGIFAA
+258 AQTNGIFAA

-290 NSYGLNAIYSSKIT
+290 YSYGLNAIYSSQIT
-304 LGDGSSIYAESS
+304 LGDGSSIYAESN
-316 GDGAV
+316 GDGEIS
-321 TAIGVRAGLYSEVN
+321 AIGVRAGFYSEVN
-335 LGISDIRAENTS
+335 LGITDIRAENNS

-368 SITGANNT
+368 SITGANNANNRK
-376 SDGLFNAINAYGEDA
+376 FNAINAYGEDPDP
-391 NTFLHADTIVN
+391 TWHTDTIVN
-402 INQGTTNDVVIV
+402 INQGTANDVVIV
-414 GDVHAANTAIVN
+414 GDVRAANTAIVN

-442 SGSYPD
+442 SGPYVD
-448 TDDDGTINLTLANK
+448 KDDSAGTINLTLANK
-462 ATWHAMGKYG
+462 ATWHAMGEYG
-472 IGYSYLEKL
+472 IGYSYLENL
-481 TLNDGNIT
+481 TLNDGSIT
-489 MTKEQ
+489 MTNEEV
-494 KQNIDVNHLH
+494 QNIDINHLQ

-514 NANLKTGYFCVN
+514 DANLNTGFFRVN
-526 NADTDATTVHTSY
+526 NADTDAAAVHTSY

-548 DAAGLEGLVKNSLKI
+548 DAAGLEGLVRNSLKI

-585 ADTINHLDGN
+585 ADTINHIDGN

-603 QSTTVDAISHLQNA
+603 QSTTVDAISHMQSA

-630 KRLGDLRQGDGDQ
+630 KRLGDLRQGDSDQ

-654 KYDNA
+654 KYGNA

-720 VLKKGRLSNDY
+720 VLKEGRLSNDY
-731 DISAPIGF
+731 DIHAPIGF

-773 SWLRIAGKDY
+773 SWLRISGKDY

-807 GSRLGDNGN
+807 GSNLGDNGN
-816 VYAKASVL
+816 MYAKASVL
-824 HDFGGSS
+824 HDFGGSA

-839 VSTTCSN
+839 VSTSYSN

>member
-1 MNYCNILKV
+1 MQRKIL
-10 FFISADLKKGGLVYA
+10 ISKTL
-25 TQKINLQNPDNSCN
+25 TT
-39 ACAVHRGAQPSI
+39 AVMLALYIGGAQPSI
-51 ISAQE
+51 TSAQE
-56 YTDRITGAGDAY
+56 YTDQITGANDAY

-117 QLDAKDGAIS
+117 QLDVKDGATS

-134 NYDTPGRLTAQDVNI
+134 NYDTPGKLTAQDVNI
-149 TGQSTGSNYNI
+149 TGQSTGDVDQG
-160 NRIYISG
+160 RIYISG
-167 INTYAADIK
+167 IETYAADIK

-182 DIIADGKPES
+182 NITADGKPES
-192 IADGILMGRDFE
+192 IADGIFMGRDVDDE
-204 DKDSEHTL
+204 DSEHTL
-212 TVSGATNIKAVSKN
+212 TVTGNTNIKAVSKN
-226 GSYAWAAGIEALDQ
+226 GYYAWAAGIEAQDH
-240 AKMNFGKLTIVTE
+240 AKMNFDKLTIATE
-253 ATSED
+253 ATGED
-258 EARTNGIFAA
+258 EALTNGILAA
-268 GNSEINAG
+268 GNSVINAG

-290 NSYGLNAIYSSKIT
+290 YSYGLNAIYNSKIT
-304 LGDGSSIYAESS
+304 LGDGSSIHAESS
-316 GDGAV
+316 GDGAIA
-321 TAIGVRAGLYSEVN
+321 AIGVRAGFYSEVN
-335 LGISDIRAENTS
+335 LGITDIRAENNS
-347 DGGTV
+347 NGGTV
-352 DVLFV
+352 NVLFV
-357 EDGAVLNMAGG
+357 DDGAVLNMAGG
-368 SITGANNT
+368 TITGANNANN
-376 SDGLFNAINAYGEDA
+376 GLFNAINAYPEDP
-391 NTFLHADTIVN
+391 TDTIVN

-426 LNLNTDASSI
+426 LNLNTEASSI

-442 SGSYPD
+442 SGPYVD
-448 TDDDGTINLTLANK
+448 KDDSAGSINLTLANK
-462 ATWHAMGKYG
+462 ATWHAMGQFG
-472 IGYSYLEKL
+472 NGYSYLENL
-481 TLNDGNIT
+481 TLNDGSIT
-489 MTKEQ
+489 MTIEEA
-494 KQNIDVNHLH
+494 QNIDVNHLQ

-514 NANLKTGYFCVN
+514 DASLNTGFFRVN
-526 NADTDATTVHTSY
+526 NANTDATTVHTSY

-548 DAAGLEGLVKNSLKI
+548 DAAGLEGLVRNSLKI

-585 ADTINHLDGN
+585 ADTINHIDGN
-595 TIANVKIA
+595 AIANVKIA

-680 AAISRNSGKTTY
+680 AAISRNSGKTNY

-720 VLKKGRLSNDY
+720 VLKEGRLSNDY

-739 THGQYKTWG
+739 THGHYKTWG

-807 GSRLGDNGN
+807 GSKLGDNGN

-824 HDFGGSS
+824 HDFGGSA

-839 VSTTCSN
+839 VSTTYSN

>member
-1 MNYCNILKV
+1 MQRKKL
-10 FFISADLKKGGLVYA
+10 ISKTL
-25 TQKINLQNPDNSCN
+25 TT
-39 ACAVHRGAQPSI
+39 AVMLALYIGGAQPSI
-51 ISAQE
+51 VSAQE
-56 YTDRITGAGDAY
+56 YTDQITGAGDAY
-68 AAHGIRTT
+68 AEHGIRTT
-76 VGMES
+76 VGTES
-81 TYTFAEGDVVKWTNA
+81 TYTFAEGDVVKWTSSG
-96 YPAVEVWDEGTHLK
+96 PAVEVWGAGTHLK

-117 QLDAKDGAIS
+117 QLDVQDSATS
-127 GIYAATS
+127 GIYVATS
-134 NYDTPGRLTAQDVNI
+134 DYDTPGKLTAQDVTI
-149 TGQSTGSNYNI
+149 TGQSTGSNYDI

-167 INTYAADIK
+167 IEAYAADIQIK
-176 IENLNI
+176 NLHI
-182 DIIADGKPES
+182 DVTADGKPES
-192 IADGILMGRDFE
+192 IADGIFMGRDLQ
-204 DKDSEHTL
+204 DTDSEHLL
-212 TVSGATNIKAVSKN
+212 TVTGDTNIKAVSKN
-226 GSYAWAAGIEALDQ
+226 SNGNRAWAAGIEAQDQ
-240 AKMNFGKLTIVTE
+240 TKMTFATLKIATE
-253 ATSED
+253 ATSETL
-258 EARTNGIFAA
+258 AQTNGIFAA
-268 GNSEINAG
+268 GNSKINAG

-290 NSYGLNAIYSSKIT
+290 YSYGLNAIYSSQIT
-304 LGDGSSIYAESS
+304 LGDGSSIYAESN
-316 GDGAV
+316 GDGEIS
-321 TAIGVRAGLYSEVN
+321 AIGVRAGFYSEVN
-335 LGISDIRAENTS
+335 LGITDIRAENNS

-368 SITGANNT
+368 SITGANNANNRK
-376 SDGLFNAINAYGEDA
+376 FNAINAYGEDPDP
-391 NTFLHADTIVN
+391 TWHTDTIVN
-402 INQGTTNDVVIV
+402 INQGTANDVVIV
-414 GDVHAANTAIVN
+414 GDVRAANTAIVN

-442 SGSYPD
+442 SGPYVD
-448 TDDDGTINLTLANK
+448 KDDSAGTINLTLANK
-462 ATWHAMGKYG
+462 ATWHAMGEYG
-472 IGYSYLEKL
+472 IGYSYLENL
-481 TLNDGNIT
+481 TLNDGSIT
-489 MTKEQ
+489 MTNEEV
-494 KQNIDVNHLH
+494 QNIDINHLQ

-514 NANLKTGYFCVN
+514 NANLNTGFFRVN
-526 NADTDATTVHTSY
+526 NADTDAAAVHTSY

-548 DAAGLEGLVKNSLKI
+548 DAAGLEGLVRNSLKI

-585 ADTINHLDGN
+585 ADTINHIDGN

-603 QSTTVDAISHLQNA
+603 QSTTVDAISHMQSA

-720 VLKKGRLSNDY
+720 VLKEGRLSNDY
-731 DISAPIGF
+731 DIHAPIGF

-760 MGDKAYFTPQAQL
+760 LGDKAYFTPQAQL

-783 TTANGI
+783 TTDNGI

-824 HDFGGSS
+824 HDFGGSA

-839 VSTTCSN
+839 VSTSYSN

>member
-1 MNYCNILKV
+1 MQRKKL
-10 FFISADLKKGGLVYA
+10 ISKTL
-25 TQKINLQNPDNSCN
+25 TT
-39 ACAVHRGAQPSI
+39 AVMLALYIGGAQPSI

>member
-1 MNYCNILKV
+1 MQRKKL
-10 FFISADLKKGGLVYA
+10 ISRTLTTAIMLALYIG
-25 TQKINLQNPDNSCN
+25 
-39 ACAVHRGAQPSI
+39 GAQPSI

-56 YTDRITGAGDAY
+56 YTDQINGASDAY

-81 TYTFAEGDVVKWTNA
+81 TYTFAEGDVVKWTNPG
-96 YPAVEVWDEGTHLK
+96 PAVWIGDEGTHLK

-117 QLDAKDGAIS
+117 QLDVKDS
-127 GIYAATS
+127 YTNGIFTATS
-134 NYDTPGRLTAQDVNI
+134 NYDNPCKLTAKDVHI
-149 TGQSTGSNYNI
+149 TGQSTGEADEDK
-160 NRIYISG
+160 IYISG
-167 INTYAADIK
+167 IETYAANIK

-182 DIIADGKPES
+182 DIMADGKPKS
-192 IADGILMGRDFE
+192 IADGIFMGRDLDDE
-204 DKDSEHTL
+204 DSEHTL
-212 TVSGATNIKAVSKN
+212 TVTGNTNIKAVSKN
-226 GSYAWAAGIEALDQ
+226 GYSAWAAGIEALDQ

-316 GDGAV
+316 GDGEIS
-321 TAIGVRAGLYSEVN
+321 AIGVRAGKHSMVN
-335 LGISDIRAENTS
+335 LGITDIRAENTS

-368 SITGANNT
+368 SITGANNAT
-376 SDGLFNAINAYGEDA
+376 NRTFNAINAYGEDPD
-391 NTFLHADTIVN
+391 TDTIVN
-402 INQGTTNDVVIV
+402 INQGTTNNVVIV

-442 SGSYPD
+442 SGSRQD

-462 ATWHAMGKYG
+462 ATWHAMGEYG
-472 IGYSYLEKL
+472 IGYSYLENL
-481 TLNDGNIT
+481 TLNDGSIT
-489 MTKEQ
+489 MTNEEA
-494 KQNIDVNHLH
+494 QNIDVLHLK
-504 GTGGELTLEA
+504 GTGGELMLES
-514 NANLKTGYFCVN
+514 NTNLKTGFFRVN

-548 DAAGLEGLVKNSLKI
+548 DADGLEGLVKNSLKI

-720 VLKKGRLSNDY
+720 VLKEGRLSNDY
-731 DISAPIGF
+731 DISAPIGY

-824 HDFGGSS
+824 HDFGGSA

-839 VSTTCSN
+839 VSTTYSN

>member
-1 MNYCNILKV
+1 MQRKKL
-10 FFISADLKKGGLVYA
+10 ISKTL
-25 TQKINLQNPDNSCN
+25 TT
-39 ACAVHRGAQPSI
+39 AVMLALYIGGAQPSI
-51 ISAQE
+51 VSAQE
-56 YTDRITGAGDAY
+56 YTDQITGAGDAY
-68 AAHGIRTT
+68 AEHGIRTT
-76 VGMES
+76 VGTES
-81 TYTFAEGDVVKWTNA
+81 TYTFAEGDVVKWTSSG
-96 YPAVEVWDEGTHLK
+96 PAVEVWGAGTHLK

-117 QLDAKDGAIS
+117 QLDVQDSATS
-127 GIYAATS
+127 GIYVATS
-134 NYDTPGRLTAQDVNI
+134 DYDTPGKLTAQDVTI
-149 TGQSTGSNYNI
+149 TGQSTGSNYDI

-167 INTYAADIK
+167 IEAYAADIQIK
-176 IENLNI
+176 NLHI
-182 DIIADGKPES
+182 DVTADGKPES
-192 IADGILMGRDFE
+192 IADGIFMGRDLQ
-204 DKDSEHTL
+204 DTDSEHLL
-212 TVSGATNIKAVSKN
+212 TVTGDTNIKAVSKN
-226 GSYAWAAGIEALDQ
+226 SNGNRAWAAGIEAQDQ
-240 AKMNFGKLTIVTE
+240 AKMTFATLKIATE
-253 ATSED
+253 ATSETL
-258 EARTNGIFAA
+258 AQTNGIFAA
-268 GNSEINAG
+268 GNSKINAG

-290 NSYGLNAIYSSKIT
+290 YSYGLNAIHSSQIT
-304 LGDGSSIYAESS
+304 LGDGSSIYAESN
-316 GDGAV
+316 GDGEIS
-321 TAIGVRAGLYSEVN
+321 AIGVRAGFYSEIN
-335 LGISDIRAENTS
+335 LGITDIRAENNS

-368 SITGANNT
+368 SITGANNANNRK
-376 SDGLFNAINAYGEDA
+376 FNAINAYGEDPDP
-391 NTFLHADTIVN
+391 TWHTDTIVN
-402 INQGTTNDVVIV
+402 INQGTANDVVIV
-414 GDVHAANTAIVN
+414 GDVRAANTAIVN

-442 SGSYPD
+442 SGPYVD
-448 TDDDGTINLTLANK
+448 KDDSAGTINLTLANK
-462 ATWHAMGKYG
+462 ATWHAMGEYG
-472 IGYSYLEKL
+472 IGYSYLENL
-481 TLNDGNIT
+481 TLNDGSIT
-489 MTKEQ
+489 MTNEEV
-494 KQNIDVNHLH
+494 QNIDINHLQ

-514 NANLKTGYFCVN
+514 DANLNTGFFRVN
-526 NADTDATTVHTSY
+526 NADPDATAVHTSY

-548 DAAGLEGLVKNSLKI
+548 DAAGLEGLVRNSLKI
-563 HDDSAAKFDVQ
+563 HDDSAAKFDVH

-585 ADTINHLDGN
+585 ADTINHIDGSA
-595 TIANVKIA
+595 IANVKIA

-720 VLKKGRLSNDY
+720 VLKEGRLSNDY

-783 TTANGI
+783 TTDNGI

-824 HDFGGSS
+824 HDFGGSA

-839 VSTTCSN
+839 VSTSYSN

>member
-1 MNYCNILKV
+1 M
-10 FFISADLKKGGLVYA
+10 G
-25 TQKINLQNPDNSCN
+25 
-39 ACAVHRGAQPSI
+39 GAQPSI
-51 ISAQE
+51 TSAQE
-56 YTDRITGAGDAY
+56 YTDQINGANDAY

-117 QLDAKDGAIS
+117 QLDAKDGATS

-134 NYDTPGRLTAQDVNI
+134 NYDTPGSLTAQDVNI
-149 TGQSTGSNYNI
+149 TGQSTGDVDEG
-160 NRIYISG
+160 RIYISG
-167 INTYAADIK
+167 IEAYAANIK
-176 IENLNI
+176 MENLHI
-182 DIIADGKPES
+182 DVTADGKPES
-192 IADGILMGRDFE
+192 IADGIFMGRDFKDE
-204 DKDSEHTL
+204 DSEHIL
-212 TVSGATNIKAVSKN
+212 TVNGAANIRAVSKN
-226 GSYAWAAGIEALDQ
+226 GYYAWAAGIEALDQ
-240 AKMNFGKLTIVTE
+240 AKMNFGKLTIATE
-253 ATSED
+253 AIAED
-258 EARTNGIFAA
+258 VARTNGIFAA

-276 ETHINVKG
+276 ETHIDVKAYSPNTDG
-284 NAVTEG
+284 SGDSIGINAYA
-290 NSYGLNAIYSSKIT
+290 NSKVNI
-304 LGDGSSIYAESS
+304 GDGSTIYAEGN
-316 GDGAV
+316 GDGGIS
-321 TAIGVRAGLYSEVN
+321 TIGVRAFKFSKVN
-335 LGISDIRAENTS
+335 MGITDIKAENNS
-347 DGGTV
+347 AEGTV
-352 DVLFV
+352 NVLFV
-357 EDGAVLNMAGG
+357 EEGAVLNMAGG
-368 SITGANNT
+368 SITGANNANNRT
-376 SDGLFNAINAYGEDA
+376 FNAINAYGEDPDP
-391 NTFLHADTIVN
+391 TWHTDTIVN
-402 INQGTTNDVVIV
+402 INQGTANDVVIV

-442 SGSYPD
+442 SGPYVD
-448 TDDDGTINLTLANK
+448 KDDSAGTINLTLANK
-462 ATWHAMGKYG
+462 ATWHAMGEYG
-472 IGYSYLEKL
+472 KGESYLENL
-481 TLNDGNIT
+481 TLHDGNIT
-489 MTKEQ
+489 MTNEEA
-494 KQNIDVNHLH
+494 QNIDVMHLQ

-514 NANLKTGYFCVN
+514 DANLNTGFFRVN
-526 NADTDATTVHTSY
+526 NANTDAVAVHTSY

-548 DAAGLEGLVKNSLKI
+548 DADGLEGLIKNSLKI
-563 HDDSAAKFDVQ
+563 HDDSTAKFDVQ
-574 VNEGLLIGQMQ
+574 VNEGLLIGKMQ
-585 ADTINHLDGN
+585 ADTINHIDGN
-595 TIANVKIA
+595 AIANVKIA
-603 QSTTVDAISHLQNA
+603 QSSTVDAISHMQNA

-720 VLKKGRLSNDY
+720 VLKEGRLNNDY
-731 DISAPIGF
+731 DISAPIGY

-824 HDFGGSS
+824 HDFGGSA

-839 VSTTCSN
+839 VSTTYSN

>member
-1 MNYCNILKV
+1 MQRKKL
-10 FFISADLKKGGLVYA
+10 ISRTLTTAIMLALYIG
-25 TQKINLQNPDNSCN
+25 
-39 ACAVHRGAQPSI
+39 GAQPSI

-56 YTDRITGAGDAY
+56 YTDQINGASDAY

-81 TYTFAEGDVVKWTNA
+81 TYTFAEGDVVKWTNPG
-96 YPAVEVWDEGTHLK
+96 PAVWIGDEGTHLK

-117 QLDAKDGAIS
+117 QLDVKDS
-127 GIYAATS
+127 YTNGIFTATS
-134 NYDTPGRLTAQDVNI
+134 NYDNPCKLTAKDVHI
-149 TGQSTGSNYNI
+149 TGQSTGEADEDK
-160 NRIYISG
+160 IYISG
-167 INTYAADIK
+167 IETYAANIK
-176 IENLNI
+176 MENLNI
-182 DIIADGKPES
+182 DITADGKPES
-192 IADGILMGRDFE
+192 IADGIFMGRDLDDE
-204 DKDSEHTL
+204 DSEHTL
-212 TVSGATNIKAVSKN
+212 TVTGNTNIKAVSKN
-226 GSYAWAAGIEALDQ
+226 GYYAWAAGIEAQDQ
-240 AKMNFGKLTIVTE
+240 AKMNFGKLTIATE
-253 ATSED
+253 ATAED
-258 EARTNGIFAA
+258 LARTNGIFAA

-284 NAVTEG
+284 ISTNPDEPSY
-290 NSYGLNAIYSSKIT
+290 SYGLNAIHSSTIT
-304 LGDGSSIYAESS
+304 LGDNSTIRAESS
-316 GDGAV
+316 GDGSVMAV
-321 TAIGVRAGLYSEVN
+321 GVRAGLYSEVN
-335 LGISDIRAENTS
+335 LGITDIRAENNS

-352 DVLFV
+352 NVLFV
-357 EDGAVLNMAGG
+357 EDGAVLNMSGG
-368 SITGANNT
+368 SITGVNNANNRT
-376 SDGLFNAINAYGEDA
+376 FNAINAYGEDPDP
-391 NTFLHADTIVN
+391 TWHTDTIVN

-442 SGSYPD
+442 SGSRQD

-462 ATWHAMGKYG
+462 ATWHAIGEYG
-472 IGYSYLEKL
+472 NGYSYLENL

-489 MTKEQ
+489 MTKEEA
-494 KQNIDVNHLH
+494 QNIDVLHLK
-504 GTGGELTLEA
+504 GTSGKLTLEA
-514 NANLKTGYFCVN
+514 DANLKTGYFCVN

-548 DAAGLEGLVKNSLKI
+548 DADGLEGLVKNSLKI

-574 VNEGLLIGQMQ
+574 VNEGLLIGKMQ
-585 ADTINHLDGN
+585 ADTINHIDGN
-595 TIANVKIA
+595 AIANVKIA

-720 VLKKGRLSNDY
+720 VLKEGRLSNDY
-731 DISAPIGF
+731 DISAPIGY

-807 GSRLGDNGN
+807 GSKLGDKGN
-816 VYAKASVL
+816 VYARASVL
-824 HDFGGSS
+824 HDFGGSA

-839 VSTTCSN
+839 VSTTYSN

-867 YLYADVSKAF
+867 YLYADVAKAF

>member
-1 MNYCNILKV
+1 MQRKKL
-10 FFISADLKKGGLVYA
+10 ISKTL
-25 TQKINLQNPDNSCN
+25 TT
-39 ACAVHRGAQPSI
+39 AVMLALYIGGAQPSI
-51 ISAQE
+51 VSAQE
-56 YTDRITGAGDAY
+56 YTDQITGGSDMY

-76 VGMES
+76 VGKES
-81 TYTFAEGDVVKWTNA
+81 TYTFAKGDVVKWTNA
-96 YPAVEVWDEGTHLK
+96 YPAVEVWAAGTHLK

-117 QLDAKDGAIS
+117 QLDARNGAVS
-127 GIYAATS
+127 GIYVATQDY
-134 NYDTPGRLTAQDVNI
+134 NIPGKLTAQDVTI
-149 TGQSTGSNYNI
+149 TGQSTGEADNG
-160 NRIYISG
+160 RIYISG
-167 INTYAADIK
+167 IETYAADIQMK
-176 IENLNI
+176 NLHI
-182 DIIADGKPES
+182 DVTADGKPQS
-192 IADGILMGRDFE
+192 IADGIFMGRDLE
-204 DKDSEHTL
+204 DEDSEHLL
-212 TVSGATNIKAVSKN
+212 TVTGDTNIKAVSKN
-226 GSYAWAAGIEALDQ
+226 SYYAWAAGIEAQDQ
-240 AKMNFGKLTIVTE
+240 AKMNFGKLTIATE
-253 ATSED
+253 ATAED
-258 EARTNGIFAA
+258 VARTNGIFAA

-290 NSYGLNAIYSSKIT
+290 YSYGLNAIYNSQIT

-316 GDGAV
+316 GEGEIS
-321 TAIGVRAGLYSEVN
+321 AIGVRAGKYSTVN
-335 LGISDIRAENTS
+335 LGITDIRAENNS
-347 DGGTV
+347 AEGTV

-357 EDGAVLNMAGG
+357 EDGSVLNMAGG
-368 SITGANNT
+368 SITGANNANN
-376 SDGLFNAINAYGEDA
+376 GLFNAINAYGEDPDP
-391 NTFLHADTIVN
+391 TWHTDTIVN

-414 GDVHAANTAIVN
+414 GDVRAANTAIVN

-442 SGSYPD
+442 SGPYVD
-448 TDDDGTINLTLANK
+448 RDDSAGTINLTLANK
-462 ATWHAMGKYG
+462 ATWHAMGEYG
-472 IGYSYLEKL
+472 IGYSYLENL
-481 TLNDGNIT
+481 TLNDGSIT
-489 MTKEQ
+489 MTNEEV
-494 KQNIDVNHLH
+494 QNIDINHLQ

-514 NANLKTGYFCVN
+514 DASLNTGFFRVN
-526 NADTDATTVHTSY
+526 NADSDATAVHTSY

-585 ADTINHLDGN
+585 ADTINHIDGN
-595 TIANVKIA
+595 AIANVKIA
-603 QSTTVDAISHLQNA
+603 QSTTVDAISHMQNA
-617 AALSWRQEDATLS
+617 TALSWRQEDATLS

-659 KNQNN
+659 KSQNN

-672 AGGDWHYG
+672 ADGDWHYG

-720 VLKKGRLSNDY
+720 VLKEGRLSNDY

-824 HDFGGSS
+824 HDFGGSA

-839 VSTTCSN
+839 VSTTYSN

>member
-1 MNYCNILKV
+1 MQRKKL
-10 FFISADLKKGGLVYA
+10 ISKTL
-25 TQKINLQNPDNSCN
+25 TT
-39 ACAVHRGAQPSI
+39 AVMLALYIGGAQPSI
-51 ISAQE
+51 TSAQE
-56 YTDRITGAGDAY
+56 YTDQITGAGDAY

-81 TYTFAEGDVVKWTNA
+81 TYTFADGDVVKWTNTL
-96 YPAVEVWDEGTHLK
+96 PAVEVWYAGTHLK

-134 NYDTPGRLTAQDVNI
+134 DYNTPGRLTAQDVNI

-176 IENLNI
+176 MENLNI
-182 DIIADGKPES
+182 DITADGKPKS
-192 IADGILMGRDFE
+192 IADGILMSRDPE
-204 DKDSEHTL
+204 DTDSEHLL
-212 TVSGATNIKAVSKN
+212 TVTGDTSIKAVSKN
-226 GSYAWAAGIEALDQ
+226 GYYAWAAGIEAEKQ
-240 AKMNFGKLTIVTE
+240 AKMNFGKLTIATE
-253 ATSED
+253 ATAED

-290 NSYGLNAIYSSKIT
+290 NSYGLNAIDSSQIT

-316 GDGAV
+316 GDGEIS
-321 TAIGVRAGLYSEVN
+321 AIGVRAGDHSTVN
-335 LGISDIRAENTS
+335 LGITDIRAENNS

-352 DVLFV
+352 NVLFV

-368 SITGANNT
+368 SITGANNANNG
-376 SDGLFNAINAYGEDA
+376 SFNAINAYGEDA
-391 NTFLHADTIVN
+391 DTFLHADTIVN
-402 INQGTTNDVVIV
+402 INQGTTNNVVIV

-442 SGSYPD
+442 SGPYG
-448 TDDDGTINLTLANK
+448 DDSAATINLTLANK
-462 ATWHAMGKYG
+462 ATWHAMGEYG
-472 IGYSYLEKL
+472 IGYSYLENL
-481 TLNDGNIT
+481 SLNDGNIT
-489 MTKEQ
+489 MINEQ
-494 KQNIDVNHLH
+494 AQNIDVNHLQ

-514 NANLKTGYFCVN
+514 DANLKTGYFCVN
-526 NADTDATTVHTSY
+526 NADTDAAAVHTFY

-548 DAAGLEGLVKNSLKI
+548 DAAGLEGLVRNSLKI
-563 HDDSAAKFDVQ
+563 HDDSAAKFDVH

-585 ADTINHLDGN
+585 ADTINHIDGN
-595 TIANVKIA
+595 AIANVKIA
-603 QSTTVDAISHLQNA
+603 QSTTVDAISHMQNA

-654 KYDNA
+654 KHANA

-680 AAISRNSGKTTY
+680 AAISRNNGKTTY

-720 VLKKGRLSNDY
+720 VLKEGRLSNDY

-824 HDFGGSS
+824 HDFGGSA

-839 VSTTCSN
+839 VSTTYSN

-858 FNLKTKDNS
+858 INLKTKDNS

>member
-1 MNYCNILKV
+1 MQRKKL
-10 FFISADLKKGGLVYA
+10 ISKTL
-25 TQKINLQNPDNSCN
+25 TT
-39 ACAVHRGAQPSI
+39 AVMLALYIGGAQPSI

-76 VGMES
+76 VSMES

-134 NYDTPGRLTAQDVNI
+134 NYDTPGMLTAQDVNI

-167 INTYAADIK
+167 IDTYAADIK
-176 IENLNI
+176 MENLNI
-182 DIIADGKPES
+182 DITADGKPES
-192 IADGILMGRDFE
+192 IADGIFMGRDLE
-204 DKDSEHTL
+204 DTDSEHLL
-212 TVSGATNIKAVSKN
+212 TVTGDTSIKAVSKN
-226 GSYAWAAGIEALDQ
+226 GYYAWAAGIEAQDQ
-240 AKMNFGKLTIVTE
+240 AKMNFGKLTIATE
-253 ATSED
+253 AMAENL
-258 EARTNGIFAA
+258 ARTNGIFA
-268 GNSEINAG
+268 NDNCEINAG
-276 ETHINVKG
+276 ETHINVKAD
-284 NAVTEG
+284 AVTAG
-290 NSYGLNAIYSSKIT
+290 YSYGLNAIDSSQIT

-316 GDGAV
+316 GDGEIS
-321 TAIGVRAGLYSEVN
+321 AIGVRAGDHSTVN
-335 LGISDIRAENTS
+335 LGITDIRAENTS

-357 EDGAVLNMAGG
+357 HDGAVLNMAGG

-391 NTFLHADTIVN
+391 DTFLHADTIVN

-414 GDVHAANTAIVN
+414 GDVHAADTAIVN

-442 SGSYPD
+442 SGSRQD
-448 TDDDGTINLTLANK
+448 TVDDGTINLTLANK
-462 ATWHAMGKYG
+462 ATWHPIGEYG
-472 IGYSYLEKL
+472 NGYSYLENL

-489 MTKEQ
+489 MTNEQ
-494 KQNIDVNHLH
+494 AQNIDVNHLH

-514 NANLKTGYFCVN
+514 DASLNTGFFRVN
-526 NADTDATTVHTSY
+526 NADTDAAAVHTSY

-585 ADTINHLDGN
+585 ADTINHIDGN
-595 TIANVKIA
+595 VIANVKIA

-720 VLKKGRLSNDY
+720 VLKEGRLSNDY

-824 HDFGGSS
+824 HDFGGSA

-839 VSTTCSN
+839 VSTTYSN

>member
-1 MNYCNILKV
+1 MQRKKL
-10 FFISADLKKGGLVYA
+10 ISRTL
-25 TQKINLQNPDNSCN
+25 TT
-39 ACAVHRGAQPSI
+39 AVMLALYIGGAQPSI

-56 YTDRITGAGDAY
+56 YTDQLNGAGDAY

-117 QLDAKDGAIS
+117 QLDAKDGATS

-149 TGQSTGSNYNI
+149 TGQSTGDVDEG
-160 NRIYISG
+160 RIYISG
-167 INTYAADIK
+167 IETYAANIK
-176 IENLNI
+176 MENLNI
-182 DIIADGKPES
+182 DITADGKPKS
-192 IADGILMGRDFE
+192 IADGIFMGRDFE
-204 DKDSEHTL
+204 DEDSEHIL
-212 TVSGATNIKAVSKN
+212 TVNGAANIRAVSKN
-226 GSYAWAAGIEALDQ
+226 GYYAWAAGIEALDQ
-240 AKMNFGKLTIVTE
+240 AKMNFGKLTIATE

-258 EARTNGIFAA
+258 LARTNGIFAA

-276 ETHINVKG
+276 ETHIDVKAYSPNNDG
-284 NAVTEG
+284 SGDSIGINAYA
-290 NSYGLNAIYSSKIT
+290 NSKVNI
-304 LGDGSSIYAESS
+304 GDGSTIYAEGN
-316 GDGAV
+316 GDGGISTV
-321 TAIGVRAGLYSEVN
+321 GVRAATYSEVN
-335 LGISDIRAENTS
+335 LGITDIKAENNS
-347 DGGTV
+347 AEGTV
-352 DVLFV
+352 NVLFV
-357 EDGAVLNMAGG
+357 EEGAVLNMAGG
-368 SITGANNT
+368 SITGANNANNRT
-376 SDGLFNAINAYGEDA
+376 FNAINAYGENPD
-391 NTFLHADTIVN
+391 TDTIVN
-402 INQGTTNDVVIV
+402 INQGTANDVVIV
-414 GDVHAANTAIVN
+414 GDVRAANTAIVN

-442 SGSYPD
+442 SGPYVD
-448 TDDDGTINLTLANK
+448 KDDSAGTINLTLANK
-462 ATWHAMGKYG
+462 ATWHAMGEYG
-472 IGYSYLEKL
+472 KGESYLENL
-481 TLNDGNIT
+481 TLNDGSIT
-489 MTKEQ
+489 MTNEEA
-494 KQNIDVNHLH
+494 QNIDVMHLQ

-514 NANLKTGYFCVN
+514 DANLKTGHFSVK

-548 DAAGLEGLVKNSLKI
+548 DADGLEGLVKNSLKI

-585 ADTINHLDGN
+585 ADTINHIDGN
-595 TIANVKIA
+595 AIANVKIA
-603 QSTTVDAISHLQNA
+603 QSSTVDAISHMQNA

-720 VLKKGRLSNDY
+720 VLKEGRLSNDY

-824 HDFGGSS
+824 HDFGGSA

-839 VSTTCSN
+839 VSTTYSN

>member
-1 MNYCNILKV
+1 MQRKKI
-10 FFISADLKKGGLVYA
+10 ISRTL
-25 TQKINLQNPDNSCN
+25 TT
-39 ACAVHRGAQPSI
+39 AVMLALYIGGAQPSI

-56 YTDRITGAGDAY
+56 YTDQLNGAGDAY

-81 TYTFAEGDVVKWTNA
+81 TYTFAEGDVVKWTNPG
-96 YPAVEVWDEGTHLK
+96 PAVEVWDEGTHLK

-117 QLDAKDGAIS
+117 QLDVENGATS
-127 GIYAATS
+127 GIHAATS
-134 NYDTPGRLTAQDVNI
+134 NYDTPGKLTAKDVNI
-149 TGQSTGSNYNI
+149 TGQSTGSNYDI

-167 INTYAADIK
+167 IDTYAADIK

-182 DIIADGKPES
+182 DIMADGKPKS
-192 IADGILMGRDFE
+192 IADGIFMGRDLDDE
-204 DKDSEHTL
+204 DSEHTL
-212 TVSGATNIKAVSKN
+212 TVTGNTNIKAVSKN
-226 GSYAWAAGIEALDQ
+226 GYSAWAAGIEALDQ

-316 GDGAV
+316 GDGEIS
-321 TAIGVRAGLYSEVN
+321 AIGVRAGKHSMVN
-335 LGISDIRAENTS
+335 LGITDIRAENTS

-368 SITGANNT
+368 SITGANNAT
-376 SDGLFNAINAYGEDA
+376 NRTFNAINAYGEDPD
-391 NTFLHADTIVN
+391 TDTIVN
-402 INQGTTNDVVIV
+402 INQGTTNNVVIV

-442 SGSYPD
+442 SGSRQD

-462 ATWHAMGKYG
+462 ATWHAMGEYG
-472 IGYSYLEKL
+472 IGYSYLENL
-481 TLNDGNIT
+481 TLNDGSIT
-489 MTKEQ
+489 MTNEEA
-494 KQNIDVNHLH
+494 QNIDVLHLK
-504 GTGGELTLEA
+504 GTGGELMLES
-514 NANLKTGYFCVN
+514 NTNLKTGFFRVN

-548 DAAGLEGLVKNSLKI
+548 DADGLEGLVKNSLKI

-595 TIANVKIA
+595 AIANVKIA

-617 AALSWRQEDATLS
+617 TALAWRQEDATLG

-664 FFQMGYDK
+664 FFQLGYDK
-672 AGGDWHYG
+672 ASGDWHYG
-680 AAISRNSGKTTY
+680 AAISRNSGKTSY

-720 VLKKGRLSNDY
+720 VLKEGRLSNDY
-731 DISAPIGF
+731 DIYAPIGL
-739 THGQYKTWG
+739 THGHYKTWG

-789 AISQDSQSST
+789 SISQDSQSST

-807 GSRLGDNGN
+807 GSKLGDKGN
-816 VYAKASVL
+816 VYARASVL
-824 HDFGGSS
+824 HDFGGSA

-839 VSTTCSN
+839 VSTTYSN

>member
-1 MNYCNILKV
+1 MQRKKL
-10 FFISADLKKGGLVYA
+10 ISRTL
-25 TQKINLQNPDNSCN
+25 TT
-39 ACAVHRGAQPSI
+39 AVMLALYIGGAQPSI

-56 YTDRITGAGDAY
+56 YTDQINGASDAY

-81 TYTFAEGDVVKWTNA
+81 TYTFAEGDVVKWTNPG
-96 YPAVEVWDEGTHLK
+96 PAVEVWDEGTHLK

-117 QLDAKDGAIS
+117 QLDVENGATS
-127 GIYAATS
+127 GIHAATS

-149 TGQSTGSNYNI
+149 TGQSTGDVDQG
-160 NRIYISG
+160 RIYISG
-167 INTYAADIK
+167 IETYAADIQMK
-176 IENLNI
+176 NLHI
-182 DIIADGKPES
+182 DVTADGKPES
-192 IADGILMGRDFE
+192 IAYGIFMGRERE
-204 DKDSEHTL
+204 DTDSEHLL
-212 TVSGATNIKAVSKN
+212 TVTGDTNIKAVSKN
-226 GSYAWAAGIEALDQ
+226 GYYAWAAGIEAQDQ

-290 NSYGLNAIYSSKIT
+290 KSYGLNAIYSSKIT

-316 GDGAV
+316 GDGEIS
-321 TAIGVRAGLYSEVN
+321 AIGVRAGKHSMVN
-335 LGISDIRAENTS
+335 LGITDIRAENTS

-391 NTFLHADTIVN
+391 DTFLHADTIVN

-442 SGSYPD
+442 SGPYVDKEDSA
-448 TDDDGTINLTLANK
+448 GTINLTLANK
-462 ATWHAMGKYG
+462 ATWHAMGEYG
-472 IGYSYLEKL
+472 IGYSYLENL
-481 TLNDGNIT
+481 SLNDGNIT
-489 MTKEQ
+489 MTNKQ
-494 KQNIDVNHLH
+494 AQNIDVNHLQ
-504 GTGGELTLEA
+504 GTGGELMLES
-514 NANLKTGYFCVN
+514 NTNLKTGFFRVN

-548 DAAGLEGLVKNSLKI
+548 DADGLEGLVKNSLKI

-664 FFQMGYDK
+664 FFQLGYDK

-720 VLKKGRLSNDY
+720 VLKEGRLSNDY
-731 DISAPIGF
+731 DIYAPIGF
-739 THGQYKTWG
+739 THGHYKTWG

-789 AISQDSQSST
+789 SISQDSQSST

-807 GSRLGDNGN
+807 GSKLGDKGN
-816 VYAKASVL
+816 VYARASVL
-824 HDFGGSS
+824 HDFGGSA

-839 VSTTCSN
+839 VSTTYSN

-867 YLYADVSKAF
+867 YLYADVAKAF

>member
-1 MNYCNILKV
+1 MQRKKL
-10 FFISADLKKGGLVYA
+10 ISKTL
-25 TQKINLQNPDNSCN
+25 TT
-39 ACAVHRGAQPSI
+39 AVMLALYIGRAQPSI
-51 ISAQE
+51 TSAQE
-56 YTDRITGAGDAY
+56 YTDQITGAGDAY
-68 AAHGIRTT
+68 AEHGIRTT
-76 VGMES
+76 VGTES
-81 TYTFAEGDVVKWTNA
+81 TYTFAEGDVVKWTSSG
-96 YPAVEVWDEGTHLK
+96 PAVEVWGAATHLK

-117 QLDAKDGAIS
+117 QLDVQDSATS
-127 GIYAATS
+127 GIYVATS
-134 NYDTPGRLTAQDVNI
+134 DYDTPGKLTAQDVTI
-149 TGQSTGSNYNI
+149 TGQSTGFNYDI

-167 INTYAADIK
+167 IEAYAADIK

-182 DIIADGKPES
+182 DITADGKPES
-192 IADGILMGRDFE
+192 IADGIFMGRDPE
-204 DKDSEHTL
+204 DEDSEHTL
-212 TVSGATNIKAVSKN
+212 TVTGDTNIKAVSKN
-226 GSYAWAAGIEALDQ
+226 SNGNRAWAAGIEAQDQ
-240 AKMNFGKLTIVTE
+240 AKMTFATLKIATE
-253 ATSED
+253 ATSETL
-258 EARTNGIFAA
+258 AQTNGIFAA

-290 NSYGLNAIYSSKIT
+290 YSYGLNAIYSSQIT
-304 LGDGSSIYAESS
+304 LGDGSSIYAESN
-316 GDGAV
+316 GDGEIS
-321 TAIGVRAGLYSEVN
+321 AIGVRAGFYSEVN
-335 LGISDIRAENTS
+335 LGITDIRAENNS

-368 SITGANNT
+368 SITGANNANNRK
-376 SDGLFNAINAYGEDA
+376 FNAINAYGEDPDP
-391 NTFLHADTIVN
+391 TWHTDTIVN
-402 INQGTTNDVVIV
+402 INQGTANDVVIV
-414 GDVHAANTAIVN
+414 GDVRAANTAIVN

-442 SGSYPD
+442 SGPYVD
-448 TDDDGTINLTLANK
+448 KDDSAGTINLTLANK
-462 ATWHAMGKYG
+462 ATWHAMGEYG
-472 IGYSYLEKL
+472 IGYSYLENL
-481 TLNDGNIT
+481 TLNDGSIT
-489 MTKEQ
+489 MTNEEV
-494 KQNIDVNHLH
+494 QNIDINHLQ
-504 GTGGELTLEA
+504 GTDGELTLEA
-514 NANLKTGYFCVN
+514 DANLNTGFFRVN
-526 NADTDATTVHTSY
+526 NADTDATAVHTSY

-548 DAAGLEGLVKNSLKI
+548 DAAGLEGLVRNSLKI

-603 QSTTVDAISHLQNA
+603 QSTTVDAISHMQSA

-643 GFWVRLNRGEF
+643 GFWVRLNCGEF

-720 VLKKGRLSNDY
+720 VLKEGRLSNDY

-807 GSRLGDNGN
+807 GSKLGDNGN

-824 HDFGGSS
+824 HDFGGSA

-839 VSTTCSN
+839 VSTTYSN

>member
-1 MNYCNILKV
+1 MQRKKL
-10 FFISADLKKGGLVYA
+10 ISKTL
-25 TQKINLQNPDNSCN
+25 TT
-39 ACAVHRGAQPSI
+39 AVMLALYIGGAQPSI
-51 ISAQE
+51 VSAQE
-56 YTDRITGAGDAY
+56 YTDQITGAGDAY
-68 AAHGIRTT
+68 AEHGIRTT
-76 VGMES
+76 VGTES
-81 TYTFAEGDVVKWTNA
+81 TYTFAEGDVVKWTSSG
-96 YPAVEVWDEGTHLK
+96 PAVEVWGAGTHLK

-117 QLDAKDGAIS
+117 QLDVQDSATS
-127 GIYAATS
+127 GIYVATS
-134 NYDTPGRLTAQDVNI
+134 DYDTPGKLTAQDVTI
-149 TGQSTGSNYNI
+149 TGQSTGSNYDI

-167 INTYAADIK
+167 IEAYAADIQIK
-176 IENLNI
+176 NLHI
-182 DIIADGKPES
+182 DVTADGKPES
-192 IADGILMGRDFE
+192 IADGIFMGRDLQ
-204 DKDSEHTL
+204 DTDSEHLL
-212 TVSGATNIKAVSKN
+212 TVTGDTNIKAVSKN
-226 GSYAWAAGIEALDQ
+226 SNGNRAWAAGIEAQDQ
-240 AKMNFGKLTIVTE
+240 AKMTFATLKIATE
-253 ATSED
+253 ATSETL
-258 EARTNGIFAA
+258 AQTNGIFAA

-290 NSYGLNAIYSSKIT
+290 YSYGLNAIYSSQIT
-304 LGDGSSIYAESS
+304 LGDGSSIYAESN
-316 GDGAV
+316 GDGEIS
-321 TAIGVRAGLYSEVN
+321 AIGVRAGFYSEVN
-335 LGISDIRAENTS
+335 LGITDIRAENNS

-368 SITGANNT
+368 SITGANNANNRT
-376 SDGLFNAINAYGEDA
+376 FNAINAYGEDPDP
-391 NTFLHADTIVN
+391 TWHTDTIVN
-402 INQGTTNDVVIV
+402 INQGTANDVVIV
-414 GDVHAANTAIVN
+414 GDVRAANTAIVN

-442 SGSYPD
+442 SGPYVD
-448 TDDDGTINLTLANK
+448 KDDSAGTINLTLANK
-462 ATWHAMGKYG
+462 ATWHAMGEYG
-472 IGYSYLEKL
+472 IGYSYLENL
-481 TLNDGNIT
+481 TLNDGSIT
-489 MTKEQ
+489 MTNEEV
-494 KQNIDVNHLH
+494 QNIDINHLQ
-504 GTGGELTLEA
+504 GTDGELTLEA
-514 NANLKTGYFCVN
+514 DANLNTGFFRVN
-526 NADTDATTVHTSY
+526 NADTDATAVHTSY

-548 DAAGLEGLVKNSLKI
+548 DAAGLEGLVRNSLKI

-603 QSTTVDAISHLQNA
+603 QSTTVDAISHMQNA
-617 AALSWRQEDATLS
+617 TALSWRQEDATLS

-720 VLKKGRLSNDY
+720 VLKEGRLSNDY

-739 THGQYKTWG
+739 THGHYKTWG

-773 SWLRIAGKDY
+773 SWLRIASKDY
-783 TTANGI
+783 TTSNGI

-824 HDFGGSS
+824 HDFGGSA

-839 VSTTCSN
+839 VSTTYSN